1 MTLFVRLRLLL
12 LCALLLPLLGLLGGC
27 GSNPLKGTFTNRV
40 VVTVAEDECMAASR
54 WGPVAL
60 TGDVDARDC
69 QVLVQALRLRA
80 LMLNAAAM
88 QGAAKAD

>member
-1 MTLFVRLRLLL
+1 MTLPATLRLL
-12 LCALLLPLLGLLGGC
+12 LCALLLPVLGLLGGC
-27 GSNPLKGTFTNRV
+27 GTNPLKGSFTNRL

-69 QVLVQALRLRA
+69 QVLVQAMRLRA

-88 QGAAKAD
+88 RGATTTD